1 MLSAPRPETER
12 RVDPSEFFDYGA
24 GRQQDAQQAAPL
36 FMANLAQEGW
46 TRFLSVA
53 RRRAFEQG
61 EVIVSH
67 GETSR
72 EFYIVASGRLE
83 VVAPQRNGSE
93 RHVYF
98 VEPMSI
104 FGEQAFFDG
113 QPRSATV
120 RALSEGSLFGVTPD
134 AFEVLSARFPD
145 LTRIALF
152 DLGRILSLRLREM
165 TQFALQGK

>member
-1 MLSAPRPETER
+1 MDYSDL
-12 RVDPSEFFDYGA
+12 FDYGT
-24 GRQQDAQQAAPL
+24 GRQQDQAPAAPL
-36 FMANLAQEGW
+36 FLASLTQEGW

-53 RRRAFEQG
+53 RRRAFSPG
-61 EVIVSH
+61 EVIVNQ

-83 VVAPQRNGSE
+83 VVAAEPKGAE

-113 QPRSATV
+113 LPRSATV
-120 RALSEGSLFGVTPD
+120 RALSEGALFGVTPD

-145 LTRIALF
+145 LTRLALF

-165 TQFALQGK
+165 TQFALHGN

>member
-1 MLSAPRPETER
+1 MDYS
-12 RVDPSEFFDYGA
+12 DFFDYGA
-24 GRQQDAQQAAPL
+24 GGQPDAQPAAPL
-36 FMANLAQEGW
+36 FLANLPPEGW

-53 RRRAFEQG
+53 RRRAFTAG
-61 EVIVSH
+61 EVIVNQ

-72 EFYIVASGRLE
+72 EFYIVSSGRLE
-83 VVAPQRNGSE
+83 VVVPEAKGGE

-113 QPRSATV
+113 LPRSATV
-120 RALSEGSLFGVTPD
+120 RALSEGALFGVTPD

-145 LTRIALF
+145 LTRLALF

-165 TQFALQGK
+165 TQFALNGN

>member
-1 MLSAPRPETER
+1 M
-12 RVDPSEFFDYGA
+12 
-24 GRQQDAQQAAPL
+24 
-36 FMANLAQEGW
+36 
-46 TRFLSVA
+46 A
-53 RRRAFEQG
+53 RRRAFTA
-61 EVIVSH
+61 
-67 GETSR
+67 GETIVNEGETTR

-83 VVAPQRNGSE
+83 VVTAEAKGGE

-113 QPRSATV
+113 LPRSASV
-120 RALSEGSLFGVTPD
+120 RALSDGSLFAVTPD

-145 LTRIALF
+145 LTRLALF

-165 TQFALQGK
+165 TQFALNGS